1 MDTLAELILE
11 RDKERG
17 RRRSLALRPS
27 LPAGRQGRV
36 TQSQPKIGQPTYITM
51 GKPAFRPSA
60 ALLLLGVP
68 QRVRLRRR
76 ALHTAKIRAS
86 NVSIIC

>member
-1 MDTLAELILE
+1 MDTLAEPILE

-17 RRRSLALRPS
+17 RRRSLAL
-27 LPAGRQGRV
+27 RQGRV

>member
-1 MDTLAELILE
+1 MDTLAEPILE

-17 RRRSLALRPS
+17 RRRSLALR
-27 LPAGRQGRV
+27 QGRV
-36 TQSQPKIGQPTYITM
+36 TQSQPKIGQPNIDNDW

-86 NVSIIC
+86 NVPIIC

>member
-17 RRRSLALRPS
+17 RRRSLTL
-27 LPAGRQGRV
+27 RQGRV
-36 TQSQPKIGQPTYITM
+36 TRSQPKISQPIHIDR

-60 ALLLLGVP
+60 ALLLLGVVLKTTP
-68 QRVRLRRR
+68 SSLRL
-76 ALHTAKIRAS
+76 AYGQNSGFQCAHYLLMTQ
-86 NVSIIC
+86 